1 MKKYILKRVGISIV
15 TVFVLVSVVFFLA
28 RLDAGDPSMIRKCQQ
43 PQRPI

>member
-28 RLDAGDPSMIRKCQQ
+28 DAGRTVQ
-43 PQRPI
+43 

>member
-28 RLDAGDPSMIRKCQQ
+28 RLMPGGTLQ
-43 PQRPI
+43 